1 MEHHIHSGKII
12 HGLLAVAITITLGGP
27 LAVHAAAG
35 QANDKSQQAND
46 ENNRKKIRE
55 ANDLKHKAKDP
66 LYAERA
72 KALAEQYRETAENVA
87 RQGGN
92 PHPIL
97 DAAAYFQSQADAVTR
112 VRRNAVPIEIPEPV
126 SHPKVHKK

>member
-1 MEHHIHSGKII
+1 MEHYIRSTRII
-12 HGLLAVAITITLGGP
+12 HGLLAAAITITLGAP
-27 LAVHAAAG
+27 LSVHAAAG
-35 QANDKSQQAND
+35 QASQQAND
-46 ENNRKKIRE
+46 EDNRKKIRE
-55 ANDLKHKAKDP
+55 ANYLKQKAQDP
-66 LYAERA
+66 LYADRA

-97 DAAAYFQSQADAVTR
+97 DAATYFQSQADTVTK

-126 SHPKVHKK
+126 SHPKVQKK